1 MDTVETEPLVSSG
14 SQSFKYGSITLDKDT
29 DYEEELQPSSSS
41 RGFRWKSLCRVE
53 VAAFLKMLELG
64 LHNVTKTNLLI
75 AKICTVDLNLGDNI
89 CSDLDS
95 HPKEQVMVQERV
107 NDLNLYT
114 MVLAGVPK

>member
-29 DYEEELQPSSSS
+29 DYEEDLQPSSSS

-75 AKICTVDLNLGDNI
+75 AKICTVDLNFGDDI
-89 CSDLDS
+89 CSHLDS
-95 HPKEQVMVQERV
+95 HPEEEDMVQEKV
-107 NDLNLYT
+107 NDLKLYT
-114 MVLAGVPK
+114 MVLAGIPK

>member
-1 MDTVETEPLVSSG
+1 MDKIETEPLVSSS
-14 SQSFKYGSITLDKDT
+14 SQSFLYGSITLNKET

-64 LHNVTKTNLLI
+64 LHNVAKTNLLI
-75 AKICTVDLNLGDNI
+75 EKICTVDLSLSDDI
-89 CSDLDS
+89 CSDIDS
-95 HPKEQVMVQERV
+95 HPKEQVKVQEMV

-114 MVLAGVPK
+114 MVLAGIPK